1 MSVQNLPTL
10 RIQHRAWNKGR
21 IEGQKRPLPPSMS
34 GLLEFVGSSQISFAI
49 WCFITWPSTPKLST
63 PIDWA
68 GKSSRD
74 CQGDMQALGN
84 RPRSYGQVG

>member
-21 IEGQKRPLPPSMS
+21 IEGQNARFPQHV
-34 GLLEFVGSSQISFAI
+34 GALEFVGSSQISFAI
-49 WCFITWPSTPKLST
+49 WRFITWPLTPKLST

-74 CQGDMQALGN
+74 CQSDMQTPGN